1 MEVEPGQLPVVVLA
15 YDGVAA
21 DEAGAI
27 VEILGSAAIG
37 VLIASVEAAT
47 VTSYHGTLVPTRTAE
62 DIGRCAAFVVPGG
75 MGVRTASENPMLTG
89 AIAQLGE
96 QATWLG
102 ATSTGSV
109 LLAAAGLAD
118 HARVTTHWLAGDMIT
133 SRGLELVQEPFVEHG
148 RLLTAAGSASAATLA
163 FRLVGAL
170 RGTEAAERA
179 RSHYLPVRPAPRPR
193 SRWRRRWGA
202 RRVELH
208 HSIDPAGTA
217 ELVILDWEEVSRPG

>member
-1 MEVEPGQLPVVVLA
+1 VEGVPNQLPVVVLA

-27 VEILGSAAIG
+27 VEILGSAAIT
-37 VLIASVEAAT
+37 VLIASVEAAP
-47 VTSYHGTLVPTRTAE
+47 VTSYHGNVVPTRTAA
-62 DIGRCAAFVVPGG
+62 DIGRCAGFVVPGG
-75 MGVRTASENPMLTG
+75 MGVRTASQDWRLIA
-89 AIAQLGE
+89 AIAQLGAG
-96 QATWLG
+96 ATWLG

-118 HARVTTHWLAGDMIT
+118 HSRVTTHWLAGDMIT
-133 SRGLELVQEPFVEHG
+133 SRGLELAHEPFVEHG

-170 RGTEAAERA
+170 RGADAAAQA
-179 RSHYLPVRPAPRPR
+179 RSGYLPVREVPRR
-193 SRWRRRWGA
+193 RRRRWRR

-217 ELVILDWEEVSRPG
+217 DLVILDWDDVSRPR